1 MKTCSDCRWWRP
13 NQRHVEQAD
22 YGLYA
27 CENPTL
33 NGLRTQGTFGCNQH
47 VGAEATEVN
56 VPQHTKKGTMTDP
69 NPNPV
74 DGPTQILI
82 VTYRKD
88 FPWLAQAVRCARKHL
103 RGFSGIT
110 IAVPKTDVQEYLMTL
125 YQLGEPSADLNI
137 SIHEYDEVPGK
148 GMLQHMIKLARADEI
163 VPAGT
168 KYVLT
173 CDADCMF
180 RMPTTPEHYFWNDKP
195 YCIVRSWDSLT
206 TEDPRNPG
214 SKVISDCAQWKP
226 ATDRQLGFDTP
237 IFGMCLNTIVFPI
250 DFFAKYRRHIERV
263 HNRPYDAFMLDGQ
276 NSFPQ
281 SNMDFTAMVAY
292 AHRFMPE
299 RFTWFDVE
307 KPPYP
312 VDRKQAFWSHGGM
325 TPEIVTQ
332 IESFLK

>member
-1 MKTCSDCRWWRP
+1 MKTCADCRFWTP
-13 NQRHVEQAD
+13 NQSEVEQAE
-22 YGLYA
+22 YGLYECA
-27 CENPTL
+27 NPTL
-33 NGLRTQGTFGCNQH
+33 SGLKTKGTFGCNEH
-47 VGAEATEVN
+47 VGADATEVN

-74 DGPTQILI
+74 DGPTEIVI

-88 FPWLAQAVRCARKHL
+88 FPWLSYCLHCIDVMCN
-103 RGFSGIT
+103 GFSGIT
-110 IAVPKTDVQEYLMTL
+110 VVIPHRDLEELHKTAGVIC
-125 YQLGEPSADLNI
+125 NI
-137 SIHEYDEVPGK
+137 PIRIRTFDEIPGK
-148 GMLQHMIKLARADEI
+148 GMLHHMIMLARADEL
-163 VPAGT
+163 VPPGT

-195 YCIVRSWDSLT
+195 YCIVRSWASLT

-226 ATDRQLGFDTP
+226 ATDRQLGFDTA
-237 IFGMCLNTIVFPI
+237 IFGMCMNTIVFPI
-250 DFFAKYRRHIERV
+250 DFFANYRAHIERV
-263 HNRPYDAFMLDGQ
+263 HNRTYDEFMLDGR
-276 NSFPQ
+276 NEFPQ

-312 VDRKQAFWSHGGM
+312 VDRKQAFWSHGGI
-325 TPEIVTQ
+325 TPEIVAQ
-332 IESFLK
+332 IESYLK